1 MLPRLSTV
9 NSLILAWFGLVAVTA
24 CGEEAKPA
32 AAATTDSAATADSVA
47 GGDTSAAS
55 DTGPADASG
64 ASDAMGDSSPSAD
77 AKSDVKADATKAPCK
92 PWDDPVDWNCPADT
106 HCSYD
111 DTDKIACVPNGT
123 HGKAEDCSD
132 GKGCTIGMCVTA
144 QNGNQGCAPHCTTD
158 GHCDSGSCN
167 KIEGKTYSTCDVAK
181 YTACNPM
188 ASKCP
193 AGQGCYLIT
202 GGFSCLKAGTGIS
215 GDKCIG
221 NSECSPGLTCA
232 GASPGGSGLC
242 RKLCNTSPPTGCVDV
257 TTPCSKLTASV
268 GYCEE
273 I

>member
-1 MLPRLSTV
+1 MQRRISPI
-9 NSLILAWFGLVAVTA
+9 NSLILTWIAGAAFSG

-32 AAATTDSAATADSVA
+32 AAATGDATASSDLAAKADTAPSDTAAADST
-47 GGDTSAAS
+47 GDT
-55 DTGPADASG
+55 
-64 ASDAMGDSSPSAD
+64 AD
-77 AKSDVKADATKAPCK
+77 AKADIKADTTKAPCK
-92 PWDDPVDWNCPADT
+92 PWDDPIDWNCPPDT

-111 DTDKIACVPNGT
+111 DTDKIACVANGA

-132 GKGCTIGMCVTA
+132 GKGCSIGMCVTA

-158 GHCDSGSCN
+158 GHCESGSCN

-181 YTACNPM
+181 YTSCNPM

-202 GGFSCLKAGTGIS
+202 GGFSCLKAGTAVS
-215 GDKCIG
+215 GDTCTS
-221 NSECSPGLTCA
+221 NSDCSPGLTCA
-232 GASPGGSGLC
+232 GASAGATGLC
-242 RKLCNTSPPTGCVDV
+242 RKLCNTAPPTGCVDV
-257 TTPCSKLTASV
+257 TTPCSKLANGV